1 MITFVSF
8 LDPLLIMITFLLPKS
23 FESLLK
29 AEALR
34 YGDNIDNICPE
45 EDAESFYDENRRM
58 SIEVR
63 FPLATTQESKFWIKC
78 IR

>member
-1 MITFVSF
+1 MAPFC
-8 LDPLLIMITFLLPKS
+8 LLLRSATDHDYIS

-34 YGDNIDNICPE
+34 YGDNVDNICPE

-63 FPLATTQESKFWIKC
+63 FPLATTQESKFWI
-78 IR
+78 